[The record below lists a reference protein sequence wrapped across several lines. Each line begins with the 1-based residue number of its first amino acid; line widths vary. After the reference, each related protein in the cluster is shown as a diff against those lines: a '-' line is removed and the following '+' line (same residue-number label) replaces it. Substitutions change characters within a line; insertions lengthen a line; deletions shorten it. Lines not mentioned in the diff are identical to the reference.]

1 VAKKISE
8 YLWLKRKQGDKY
20 FYAAKSNGYRAR
32 SVYKLFEI
40 NKKFNVIK
48 GNLRVADL
56 GAAPGSW
63 SQMLSDKLFSK
74 GNNNKSKVYAI
85 DLQTIDPIEKVII
98 IKKDIKDFLKESYI
112 IDKNSL
118 DLVLSDMAPK
128 ATGHRF
134 TDQARAEDL
143 VQAAVDF
150 AKHYLAKNGN
160 FICKLLGI
168 NNKNNLIKQM
178 KKYYKSVKLFKPE
191 SSMKNSKEIYLI
203 CLSFNNLH

>member
-1 VAKKISE
+1 M
-8 YLWLKRKQGDKY
+8 
-20 FYAAKSNGYRAR
+20 
-32 SVYKLFEI
+32 
-40 NKKFNVIK
+40 
-48 GNLRVADL
+48 RVADL

-74 GNNNKSKVYAI
+74 RNNNKSKIYAI

-98 IKKDIKDFLKESYI
+98 IKKDIKVFLKESYM
-112 IDKNSL
+112 IDKGSL

-150 AKHYLAKNGN
+150 AKYYLAKNGN

-178 KKYYKSVKLFKPE
+178 KKNYKSVKLFKPE
-191 SSMKNSKEIYLI
+191 SSMKDSKEIYLI